1 MSAALGTEVDA
12 HRAESA
18 DDGDGQGQRLAGLGR
33 HRSRQVVDAPR
44 RVAPVR
50 AGARFRNGRLVEPL
64 EAVAA

>member
-18 DDGDGQGQRLAGLGR
+18 DDSDGQGQRLAGLGR

-44 RVAPVR
+44 RVAPAR
-50 AGARFRNGRLVEPL
+50 AGARFRNGRLVGTL